1 MPAATGSAC
10 PLNCTAGCILDRG
23 VCCLWFFTE
32 NTGAMCGAGC
42 VSQSSNGELLPAPRH
57 RSRRTAAPL
66 PCLQVL
72 DACLKE
78 IATALLQAD
87 VNVRLVA
94 NLRCARGCLRRL
106 PLRLRLQQCAMRA
119 APCHLAGSLLSACSC
134 EVHLLVGIMHN
145 SG

>member
-1 MPAATGSAC
+1 MWSRLCFAELQRGAAARPTPPQPSHCRPFTLPCLPPC
-10 PLNCTAGCILDRG
+10 PLA
-23 VCCLWFFTE
+23 
-32 NTGAMCGAGC
+32 
-42 VSQSSNGELLPAPRH
+42 
-57 RSRRTAAPL
+57 
-66 PCLQVL
+66 CLQVL

>member
-1 MPAATGSAC
+1 MEQAVSRRAPTGSCC
-10 PLNCTAGCILDRG
+10 PPHA
-23 VCCLWFFTE
+23 
-32 NTGAMCGAGC
+32 
-42 VSQSSNGELLPAPRH
+42 
-57 RSRRTAAPL
+57 TAAVALPPL
-66 PCLQVL
+66 YLALPCLPPCPPACLQVL

-119 APCHLAGSLLSACSC
+119 APCHLAGSLLSECSC